1 MFKPCRTVFDLES
14 LATRSGILTKETSKP
29 DFWTSQGHEDI
40 LKELSQINSR
50 LDSWKKIKN
59 SFDDL
64 ATLEELLNDTSD
76 PELESE
82 FQAGAAALR
91 EELERANLFL
101 LLNDE
106 HDNAN
111 AILMIHAGSGGLDSQ
126 DWAGMLLRMYLRY
139 CERVGFKANVIEA
152 TADEGDG
159 IKNATVMITGDYAYG
174 FLKAERGV
182 HRLVRISPFDSAH
195 RRHTSFASVLVSPE
209 FSDDVDIEIKNEDLK
224 VDTFRASGAGG
235 QYVNRTDSAVRIT
248 HIPSGIVVTCQNE
261 RSQIQNRQTAMHV
274 LKSRLYELAL
284 QERQQELD
292 SIVGDK
298 KESTWGS
305 QIRSYVLH
313 PYTLVKDHRT
323 NFEKGNIQA
332 VLDGDINDFIMEF
345 LRQKARNNI

>member
-1 MFKPCRTVFDLES
+1 
-14 LATRSGILTKETSKP
+14 
-29 DFWTSQGHEDI
+29 
-40 LKELSQINSR
+40 LKELSQVNSR

-64 ATLEELLNDTSD
+64 ETLEELLTESEDK
-76 PELESE
+76 ELEKE
-82 FQAGAAALR
+82 FKENSKKLR
-91 EELERANLFL
+91 EELERSSLLL

-139 CERVGFKANVIEA
+139 CEREGFKANVIEA
-152 TADEGDG
+152 TADEGEG
-159 IKNATVMITGDYAYG
+159 IKNATVMINGDYAYG

-209 FSDDVDIEIKNEDLK
+209 FSDDVDIEIKPEDLK
-224 VDTFRASGAGG
+224 IDTFRASGAGG

-261 RSQIQNRQTAMHV
+261 RSQLMNRQTAMHV
-274 LKSRLYELAL
+274 LKSRLYEAAL
-284 QERQQELD
+284 QERQEELN

-345 LRQKARNNI
+345 LKQKARKGNEE

>member
-1 MFKPCRTVFDLES
+1 MLKTCRTAFDLEN
-14 LATRSGILTKETSKP
+14 LTARSKILSEETSKP
-29 DFWTSQGHEDI
+29 DFWTAQGHEDT
-40 LKELSQINSR
+40 LKEFSQVNSR
-50 LDSWKKIKN
+50 LENWKKIKAAY
-59 SFDDL
+59 DEL
-64 ATLEELLNDTSD
+64 AALEEILSESEDQ
-76 PELESE
+76 ELEAE
-82 FQAGAAALR
+82 FKDGAKKLR
-91 EELERANLFL
+91 NELEHASLFL
-101 LLNDE
+101 LLNE
-106 HDNAN
+106 EYDNAN

-139 CERVGFKANVIEA
+139 CEREDFKANVIEA
-152 TADEGDG
+152 TADEGEG
-159 IKNATVMITGDYAYG
+159 IKNATVMIHGSYAYG

-209 FSDDVDIEIKNEDLK
+209 FSDDVDIEIKSEDLK
-224 VDTFRASGAGG
+224 IDTFRASGAGG

-248 HIPSGIVVTCQNE
+248 HLPSGIVVTCQNE

-274 LKSRLYELAL
+274 LKSRLYEIAL
-284 QERQQELD
+284 RERQQELN

-323 NFEKGNIQA
+323 NYEKGNIQA
-332 VLDGDINDFIMEF
+332 VLDGDINDFIIEF
-345 LRQKARNNI
+345 LRQKAKNS